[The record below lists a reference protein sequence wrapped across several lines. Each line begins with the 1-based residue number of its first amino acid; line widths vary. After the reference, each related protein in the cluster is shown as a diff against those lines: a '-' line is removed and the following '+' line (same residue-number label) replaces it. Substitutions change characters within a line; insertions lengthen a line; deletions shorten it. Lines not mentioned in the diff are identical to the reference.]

1 MMDLGVAIE
10 SVTVIESVLLRKRHV
25 NSDLAMNLTLKMVV
39 QTQIQKLKM
48 REEY

>member
-1 MMDLGVAIE
+1 MMDLGV
-10 SVTVIESVLLRKRHV
+10 VIESALLSKRHA

-48 REEY
+48 REGH